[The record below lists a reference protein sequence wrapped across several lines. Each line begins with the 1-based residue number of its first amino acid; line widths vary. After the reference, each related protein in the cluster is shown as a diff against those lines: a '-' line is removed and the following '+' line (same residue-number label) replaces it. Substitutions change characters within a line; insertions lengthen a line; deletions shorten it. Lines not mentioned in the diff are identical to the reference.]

1 MIRTVT
7 RHPTLN
13 RDITIHTQIYKPY
26 IHTRTYIYIASGSQE
41 LARMRTPFLTMGEGP
56 QCCAD
61 GNMNSDWYWSWI
73 CIYIYIYIYTHTH
86 TWIPGY
92 CYTSHIHTWRHTHT
106 HTHTRRLL
114 LHTYFKQI
122 WTRTN
127 IYIRT
132 HRLTQ
137 IHVHEGIPTQSSLYP
152 ETLRQRTVL
161 TQSRCRTET
170 LLMLAPDECNRS
182 VLRQFFWK

>member
-1 MIRTVT
+1 M
-7 RHPTLN
+7 
-13 RDITIHTQIYKPY
+13 K
-26 IHTRTYIYIASGSQE
+26 TY
-41 LARMRTPFLTMGEGP
+41 T
-56 QCCAD
+56 
-61 GNMNSDWYWSWI
+61 
-73 CIYIYIYIYTHTH
+73 
-86 TWIPGY
+86 
-92 CYTSHIHTWRHTHT
+92 HTHT

-170 LLMLAPDECNRS
+170 LLIWLLMSAIDRYCVNFLKIILALCIGWGGS
-182 VLRQFFWK
+182 VLCQFVQTISSPSCFSVFQISFNIFHFVQYVFNTYSLRML